1 MAAPTSLLSSDFL
14 EHLRLQGFEIGID
27 HYRRLHILLA
37 EVGADLEPERLKT
50 YLCPLFASN
59 PAQQKAFY
67 ETFDRFHRSW
77 SFQSEPA
84 ASGPA
89 AALAA
94 PTSLT
99 NARSRTSQR
108 RRIELALLAL
118 VAVALIAIV
127 WSGQRTGSRVRPR
140 AGARTVTMSNP
151 GAAPKPVGT
160 ATPPASLPLQPTTAT
175 PAFPAGRRWTGSL
188 RWIAIVA
195 PLVVFVI
202 AEIVQRRRRKL
213 ILRQTRARRP
223 PFAWS
228 ISAPSVVNPYALSS
242 ELRETTLVL
251 RAREP
256 SEVEQLALEPSIAA
270 TIAAR
275 GFPTLRYAK
284 VTRPAEY
291 LFLIERTSF
300 RDHQTRLFSDLAA
313 GLRREGVHVDS
324 YAYDGD
330 PRICHPLGDG
340 EPVLLANLRR
350 SHPAHRLIILGG
362 GERLIDP
369 VDGLLAVWTELF
381 RGWPDRAILTP
392 EPVERWTV
400 RERVLATEFIV
411 LPASIDGLRAAVTIF
426 RTPAYEDFSQPAR
439 NRVLP
444 AHVEP
449 ATAVEQLRSYLGPRG
464 FRWLCACAVYP
475 ELHWE
480 LTLNLATLPSV
491 GEGMIAEESLLRLI
505 RLPWF
510 RAGSI
515 PDEIRAV
522 LVDQLDAREMTTVR
536 ETLLRLLERQA
547 LPSGSLAAEQHG
559 LDLAVQRYA
568 IAPQVRSTRHELRR
582 ALERSAG
589 KGDIS
594 DYAVVQL
601 LDKVPQ
607 SRLVMQLPHRW
618 RKALFSGGVP
628 ALGWTTVSRL
638 MLAVTMSIVLAA
650 LLMTRLILRSSV
662 TPATI
667 AASTPRA
674 ELPRTPAIVP
684 ERSDSADTI
693 GRGVDE
699 HTAIR
704 PHNAAVTSPRSRD
717 TVKRSR
723 VAEAPPPSTRSA
735 SPSAVAESVAQVPV
749 VPPAAVAPSSEDT
762 VTRKDSAASPS
773 REDSIRSASRDTAV
787 EVDSSRVAAETVKAA
802 SAARAQMRTAVNDY
816 LRALTSR
823 DTGRVATLYHT
834 RNASDERVK
843 KSLLDLMRAQQARM
857 AVVDQHVDTIEVR
870 DADGWADF
878 TAKLTWRTAFGASR
892 SEWVGFHAGFQPSDR
907 GWVMISCTV
916 TGGLR

>member
-1 MAAPTSLLSSDFL
+1 MVAPTSLLSSDFL

-50 YLCPLFASN
+50 YLCPLFATN

-67 ETFDRFHRSW
+67 ETFDRFYRSW
-77 SFQSEPA
+77 SFPSEPA
-84 ASGPA
+84 ESEPATQMASSS
-89 AALAA
+89 
-94 PTSLT
+94 TLT
-99 NARSRTSQR
+99 KSRSRMSQPT
-108 RRIELALLAL
+108 RIELALLGL
-118 VAVALIAIV
+118 VTVLLIAIV
-127 WSGQRTGSRVRPR
+127 WSSLLTGPHVLPRTG
-140 AGARTVTMSNP
+140 GGTVAMSNP
-151 GAAPKPVGT
+151 AAAPKPV
-160 ATPPASLPLQPTTAT
+160 AAAPPPVSPPVRPTTAT
-175 PAFPAGRRWTGSL
+175 PAFPAGMRWIGAL

-195 PLVVFVI
+195 PFVVFVV

-213 ILRQTRARRP
+213 ILRHARARRP

-228 ISAPSVVNPYALSS
+228 IRAPSVVNPYALSS
-242 ELRETTLVL
+242 ELREATLVL
-251 RAREP
+251 REREP

-291 LFLIERTSF
+291 LFLIERASF

-313 GLRREGVHVDS
+313 RLRREGVHVDS

-330 PRICHPLGDG
+330 ARICHPLGDG

-369 VDGLLAVWTELF
+369 VNGSLAAWTELF

-392 EPVERWTV
+392 EPVERWSV
-400 RERVLATEFIV
+400 RERALATEFIV
-411 LPASIDGLRAAVTIF
+411 LPASIDGLRTAVTIF
-426 RTPAYEDFSQPAR
+426 RTPAHEDSSQPPR
-439 NRVLP
+439 NLFLP
-444 AHVEP
+444 GNFESAP
-449 ATAVEQLRSYLGPRG
+449 AVEQLRSYLGPRG

-491 GEGMIAEESLLRLI
+491 GEGMIAEEYLLRLI

-522 LVDQLDAREMTTVR
+522 LVDQLDAREMATVR
-536 ETLLRLLERQA
+536 EALLRLLERQA

-568 IAPQVRSTRHELRR
+568 IAPRVRSTRRELRR
-582 ALERSAG
+582 AIERLAG
-589 KGDIS
+589 KGEIS
-594 DYAVVQL
+594 DHAVVQL

-607 SRLVMQLPHRW
+607 SRLVMQLPNRW

-650 LLMTRLILRSSV
+650 LLMTRRVLRSSV

-674 ELPRTPAIVP
+674 ELPHTPAVAP

-693 GRGVDE
+693 GQGVDE
-699 HTAIR
+699 NTAIR
-704 PHNAAVTSPRSRD
+704 PHIAAVTSPRSID

-735 SPSAVAESVAQVPV
+735 SPSAVAESVAQAPV
-749 VPPAAVAPSSEDT
+749 VSPAAVAPSFGDT
-762 VTRKDSAASPS
+762 VTRKDSAALLS
-773 REDSIRSASRDTAV
+773 REDSIHSASRDTAV
-787 EVDSSRVAAETVKAA
+787 EVDSARVATETVKAT
-802 SAARAQMRTAVNDY
+802 SAARAQIRAGVNDY

-823 DTGRVATLYHT
+823 DTGRVATLYQT
-834 RNASDERVK
+834 GSASDERVK
-843 KSLLDLMRAQQARM
+843 KSLLDLVKAPQARM

-870 DADGWADF
+870 GADGWADF
-878 TAKLTWRTAFGASR
+878 KAKLTWRTAFGASR
-892 SEWVGFHAGFQPSDR
+892 SEWVGFHAVFQPSDR
-907 GWVMISCTV
+907 GWVMTSCTV